1 MRLDVSENLLEKTD
15 MNSTIVEEEI
25 NFLSANIKRDI
36 GTLRDMGFDK
46 KMINKVYIL
55 LNPPNIERA
64 IDFLT
69 EINGIYQHNFIQSTK
84 PEEKSLCFICKRRR
98 QFHLNNDSNNLL
110 DDDVNNNIIT
120 RKSIEDE
127 QDLSL
132 DECEVCYEN
141 IKNAEKNFNTIPCGH
156 LFCTNCW
163 FNYLKSLI
171 TEASVEKIKCM
182 NHGCNTIINEDF
194 ILNHINENPNLLTK
208 YKRFKK
214 RAEIIKDKKKR
225 MCPNPDCDSFLKKS
239 KKSKY
244 VKCENGHYYC
254 FDCLNPAHGRNPCDD
269 PNGEIP
275 FLNWLKGKK
284 VKRCPRCQMYTE
296 KNFGCNHMTCVSCKY
311 QWCWLCL
318 EEYKYGHY
326 DSGKCE
332 GKQFYEEENKQKNE
346 NQNDPIYPRNDR
358 ILIRNNECNF
368 GLHKIF
374 KCVYPNINRRIEIDV
389 PLWLKYLSIIGF
401 WLFGVPFLYL
411 YIFVTFLSVKKN
423 FNGDDRI
430 ISIFISFF
438 MMIPYQILFTCS
450 LSPFILVALIYHK
463 FFETI
468 LMFFG
473 VGEYRNNF

>member
-1 MRLDVSENLLEKTD
+1 
-15 MNSTIVEEEI
+15 
-25 NFLSANIKRDI
+25 
-36 GTLRDMGFDK
+36 
-46 KMINKVYIL
+46 
-55 LNPPNIERA
+55 
-64 IDFLT
+64 
-69 EINGIYQHNFIQSTK
+69 
-84 PEEKSLCFICKRRR
+84 
-98 QFHLNNDSNNLL
+98 
-110 DDDVNNNIIT
+110 
-120 RKSIEDE
+120 
-127 QDLSL
+127 
-132 DECEVCYEN
+132 
-141 IKNAEKNFNTIPCGH
+141 
-156 LFCTNCW
+156 
-163 FNYLKSLI
+163 
-171 TEASVEKIKCM
+171 
-182 NHGCNTIINEDF
+182 
-194 ILNHINENPNLLTK
+194 
-208 YKRFKK
+208 
-214 RAEIIKDKKKR
+214 
-225 MCPNPDCDSFLKKS
+225 
-239 KKSKY
+239 
-244 VKCENGHYYC
+244 
-254 FDCLNPAHGRNPCDD
+254 
-269 PNGEIP
+269 
-275 FLNWLKGKK
+275 
-284 VKRCPRCQMYTE
+284 MYTE

-358 ILIRNNECNF
+358 ILIRNNKCNF

-389 PLWLKYLSIIGF
+389 PLWLKYLAIIGF